1 MNIKLT
7 ILSAAMGGL
16 ALAWA
21 VSAFVARDYSKR
33 NREIF
38 TEMAYSESSKAQG
51 ESAVL
56 PGGMVQQSPPEG
68 TLYRG
73 QYSYFAP
80 GVPLDKL
87 GPDDLA
93 RVKAHANP
101 YAGVDADKRAALEA
115 QGATLFVNNCQSCH
129 GVNGA
134 AGAPVAAFGIGATNL
149 PANVGKYS
157 DGELFHIIGYGVRTM
172 PAHEDHVR
180 ADDRWK
186 LILQLRKLAGGKP

>member
-7 ILSAAMGGL
+7 ILSAVLGGL
-16 ALAWA
+16 ALSWA
-21 VSAFVARDYSKR
+21 ISAFVARDYSVR

-38 TEMAYSESSKAQG
+38 TEMAYSESAKAQ
-51 ESAVL
+51 SKSDVL
-56 PGGMVQQSPPEG
+56 PGGIVQQSPPDG

-80 GVPLDKL
+80 AVPLEKL
-87 GPDDLA
+87 SADELA
-93 RVKAHANP
+93 RVKAHSNP
-101 YAGVDADKRAALEA
+101 YANAAVDKLAALEA
-115 QGATLFVNNCQSCH
+115 QGNTLYVNNCQSCH
-129 GVNGA
+129 GINGA

-149 PANVGKYS
+149 QANVAKYT

-186 LILQLRKLAGGKP
+186 LILHLRKLAGGKP